1 MQAMATKKAKQT
13 SMKQKLFFLSTA
25 LILGLS
31 NLQAQTDSLTVDST
45 TKTIASSK
53 QKHLVNFVKLNLLG
67 ILLKNYQL
75 QYERVLTKK
84 ISFAIAYRT
93 MPKTTIPFKNQI
105 VKLMGDD
112 DPDTKE
118 TIEKLRISNYAIT
131 SEIRFYLSKKGYG
144 QGFYIAP
151 FYRYASFKTN
161 DVSVHYEDNAGNQS
175 SISLSGKLTTN
186 TGGILFGVQ
195 KALGK
200 HVCLDWWLFGPH
212 YGSGTGKFTGTPDKP
227 LTQEEQ
233 NDLKQQLD
241 DIDIPLTNKTVTVTA
256 SSASLKLDGPWGG
269 LRTGLSIGVR
279 F

>member
-1 MQAMATKKAKQT
+1 MKPKTFCFVATL
-13 SMKQKLFFLSTA
+13 LFSS
-25 LILGLS
+25 IIH
-31 NLQAQTDSLTVDST
+31 LQAQTDSLTVDST
-45 TKTIASSK
+45 TKSIANLK
-53 QKHLVNFVKLNLLG
+53 QKRPVNFVKLNLLG

-75 QYERVLTKK
+75 QYERVLTRKV
-84 ISFAIAYRT
+84 SLAIAYRT
-93 MPKTTIPFKNQI
+93 MPETTIPFKNQI
-105 VKLMGDD
+105 VKLVGDD

-131 SEIRFYLSKKGYG
+131 PEIRFYLSKKGYG

-161 DVSVHYEDNAGNQS
+161 DVTVHYDDNAGNQS

-212 YGSGTGKFTGTPDKP
+212 YGSGTGNFTGTPDKP
-227 LTQEEQ
+227 LTQDEQ

-256 SSASLKLDGPWGG
+256 NSASLKLDGPWGG